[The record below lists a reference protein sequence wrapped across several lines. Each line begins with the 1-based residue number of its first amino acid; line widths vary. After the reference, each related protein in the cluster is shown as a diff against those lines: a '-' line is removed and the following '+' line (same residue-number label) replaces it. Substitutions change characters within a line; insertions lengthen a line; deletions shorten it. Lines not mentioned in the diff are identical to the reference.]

1 MDRQTRDETS
11 SELLPAPAGELLPAL
26 PAGHSAHIS
35 ARSDAEA
42 VGLWL
47 AEYRASPQTRRA
59 YRREA
64 ERLLLWLAE
73 QGLALGEVRRDHLD
87 AFEAFLADPRPR
99 ERWVGPPRPRHAD
112 DWRPFRGPLAPAS
125 RRQSLVILQGMFAW
139 LVEAGWV
146 AHNPFRL
153 MRDKRRRLDNRQGG
167 IERYLERPL
176 WAWFWSWL
184 DRPVEESASPRQRYE
199 WQRRRLVF
207 GFAYLLAPRIGEMS
221 AARMGDFHRREGRW
235 WWRVTGK
242 GDKTRMVPVLPQVRE
257 ATQAY
262 LALQPFVIDA
272 DQHQAARRVQ
282 HQGLDHLHAP
292 HLALRSLEAGQ
303 DLGLDVGPGQRHQVV
318 LAPVH
323 GLEGVHPLLQEGAEP
338 PGCGMKEAFLPE
350 AEGLQVPGRVLDE
363 VGGGAPGTDRV
374 PSGGGLR
381 GPVRQVAGHAPQVHL
396 SHLLAVPGQESPG
409 HELEEYGVRP
419 LEGGEDVHVLAK
431 GTQPVRGQVSL
442 TPARLP

>member
-1 MDRQTRDETS
+1 VDRQNRVETGG
-11 SELLPAPAGELLPAL
+11 EILLMPEGELLPAET
-26 PAGHSAHIS
+26 GGQGAHIA

-42 VGLWL
+42 VTQWL

-64 ERLLLWLAE
+64 ERLLLWLAA
-73 QGLALGEVRRDHLD
+73 QGLGLAEVRRGHLD

-176 WAWFWSWL
+176 WAWFWAWL
-184 DRPVEESASPRQRYE
+184 DRPVEEGASPRRHFEQR
-199 WQRRRLVF
+199 RRRLVF

-221 AARMGDFHRREGRW
+221 LARMGDFHRREGRW

-242 GDKTRMVPVLPQVRE
+242 GDKTATIPVPPDMVALLGDWRQSLGLGREPLPDDATPLLRALDGRRGLGDNRLYRLIRE
-257 ATQAY
+257 AFGEAADVLEGELGEGGRPWAMRLRAATPHWLRHTALTHQAQAGVELRY
-262 LALQPFVIDA
+262 LAA
-272 DQHQAARRVQ
+272 TARHSR
-282 HQGLDHLHAP
+282 LDTTARYLHAEDEAW
-292 HLALRSLEAGQ
+292 HRQQSAHRLAAGA
-303 DLGLDVGPGQRHQVV
+303 D
-318 LAPVH
+318 
-323 GLEGVHPLLQEGAEP
+323 EG
-338 PGCGMKEAFLPE
+338 
-350 AEGLQVPGRVLDE
+350 
-363 VGGGAPGTDRV
+363 
-374 PSGGGLR
+374 SN
-381 GPVRQVAGHAPQVHL
+381 
-396 SHLLAVPGQESPG
+396 
-409 HELEEYGVRP
+409 
-419 LEGGEDVHVLAK
+419 
-431 GTQPVRGQVSL
+431 QPV
-442 TPARLP
+442 